1 MVPPMPPMP
10 PMHPSQRIADALDG
24 AGEVRLAGLV
34 GSSAAWLLAQRLQQ
48 RSGPLLWVTPDSAQ
62 AQQVARELS
71 LFAPQGC
78 PVMLY
83 PQWDVAA
90 YKGYSPSAEVCRAQL
105 AARYQ
110 LAAGQRPVVVAPA
123 RALLQKVVAADSL
136 LARCET
142 LRVGDELDRD
152 ALVVRLIER
161 GYLSC
166 ERCVDAGSLAVRGGV
181 LDCFSPGRALPVR
194 LELWGDEIE
203 SIRSF
208 DPYTQ
213 RSVEELSE
221 VVVLPARELV
231 LDAGALERLPGRL
244 KALSD
249 ERGLS
254 PRARIRLQEELSDNR
269 VLQELELLVP
279 LLEGPLCDIF
289 TYLGAAGDIVWQEP
303 ERIAAELF
311 GEAERKRGLW
321 EREQG
326 SERLLPEP
334 TELFLHEDEL
344 TAAMAGYRRI
354 FLSGIYDDAG
364 GAEEGATEGATEGA
378 AESVAESAAGSAVAA
393 SQGILDRLDAGAD
406 PDGQFG
412 HHLAP
417 RLDFVIGHHGQLRGD
432 VLAAKQQEGGMLAP
446 LAARIEAW
454 RSAGARL
461 VIVSPTRGQGEQLLG
476 LLEPYGIDLRQPPPG
491 SGAVGVDAA
500 LAEPGAGPVLIRGEL
515 RRGFAWPQQG
525 LVVLAIDE
533 ILGRQRST
541 AKPRRPRGHEAI
553 GSLRQLQRDDLIVH
567 SIHGIGRFCGLS
579 KLSLGATAADV
590 QAQARARAA
599 DQRYHPGSVAPL
611 RIGQGS
617 DGQGSAAAV
626 TGTDFLLLEYR
637 GGDRLYLPVHK
648 LNLLARYVSAGGKVP
663 RLDKLGG
670 QTWSKRR
677 RKVAEATQKVAA
689 ELLELYA
696 RREMARSQAY
706 PPPDEYYREF
716 CARFPYEETPDQ
728 EAAIEAVLADMSSPR
743 PMDRLVCGDVG
754 FGKTEV
760 ALRAAFRAVEAG
772 RQAAV
777 LVPTT
782 LLALQHFEQF
792 KERMESFP
800 VRVEM
805 LSRFRT
811 ARQQR
816 EILAGLA
823 EGQVD
828 VVIGTHRLLSG
839 DISFRNLGLLVVDEE
854 HRFGVKHKERIKELR
869 ENVDVLTMTATP
881 IPRTLHMALAG
892 LRDFSFITTPPV
904 GRQSVRTSV
913 VRFSPR
919 RIQEAIRYEVERG
932 GQVFFLHNR
941 VRTIHGVADFLRGLV
956 PEAQLRVAHGQMSE
970 RELEDIMLDFY
981 RRRFQ
986 VLVCTTI
993 VESGLDVPSANT
1005 MIINRADTLGLAQLH
1020 QLRGRVGR
1028 SHQLGHCLLLAPPG
1042 RALRGIALER
1052 LKVIQDNTDLG
1063 SGYLIA
1069 QQDLELRGAGNLLG
1083 KKQSGHI
1090 ADVGM
1095 AAYMELLEA
1104 AVRGLRGQETV
1115 AGPEPDVDLKTDAW
1129 IPADYIEDERERLLQ
1144 YKRLCDARSGE
1155 ELGAALAELEDLYGR
1170 PPEPVLR
1177 FERLIQLKV
1186 WCRQLRVVLLRRVR
1200 GGRLQLTFDP
1210 TTAVDP
1216 ARLMA
1221 LVQKQ
1226 STRLSLRQE
1235 GVLECALR
1243 GDERSDSVLAAL
1255 ALLEQ
1260 LRTSCYLPPRA

>member
-1 MVPPMPPMP
+1 MFPPVPPLQ
-10 PMHPSQRIADALDG
+10 PSQRITEALDG
-24 AGEVRLAGLV
+24 VGEVRLGGLV

-48 RSGPLLWVTPDSAQ
+48 RAGPMLWVTPSMAA
-62 AQQVARELS
+62 AQQIARELS
-71 LFAPQGC
+71 LFAPPGC

-110 LAAGQRPVVVAPA
+110 LAAGKRPVVVAPV
-123 RALLQKVVAADSL
+123 RALLQKVVAADVL

-152 ALVVRLIER
+152 ALVGRLIER

-166 ERCVDAGSLAVRGGV
+166 ERCLDAGSLAVRGGV
-181 LDCFSPGRALPVR
+181 LDCFSPGRVLPVR

-213 RSVEELSE
+213 RSVEQLSE

-231 LDAGALERLPGRL
+231 LDAAALERLPARL

-254 PRARIRLQEELSDNR
+254 PRARLRLQEELLDNR

-289 TYLGAAGDIVWQEP
+289 SYLGAAGDIVWQQP

-344 TAAMAGYRRI
+344 TAAMAGCRRI
-354 FLSGIYDDAG
+354 FLSGIYDDVGEAG
-364 GAEEGATEGATEGA
+364 TAEGEAGAGA
-378 AESVAESAAGSAVAA
+378 SAAAAAAAAA
-393 SQGILDRLDAGAD
+393 SQGALERLDAGAD
-406 PDGQFG
+406 PDGQFVD
-412 HHLAP
+412 HEAP

-432 VLAAKQQEGGMLAP
+432 VLAAKQQAGGMLAP

-454 RSAGARL
+454 RSDGARL
-461 VIVSPTRGQGEQLLG
+461 VIVTPTRGQGEQLLG
-476 LLEPYGIDLRQPPPG
+476 LLEPYGIDLRQPPPAAGAG
-491 SGAVGVDAA
+491 SLDAA
-500 LAEPGAGPVLIRGEL
+500 LAEPGSAPVLIRGEL
-515 RRGFAWPQQG
+515 RRGFVWPQQG

-533 ILGRQRST
+533 VLGRQRSA

-567 SIHGIGRFCGLS
+567 SIHGIGRFRGLS

-590 QAQARARAA
+590 QAQASARAA
-599 DQRYHPGSVAPL
+599 DPRYDPGSAAPL

-617 DGQGSAAAV
+617 DGQGRAAAA

-696 RREMARSQAY
+696 RRELARSQAY

-716 CARFPYEETPDQ
+716 CARFPFEETPDQ
-728 EAAIEAVLADMSSPR
+728 EQAIEAVIADMSSRR

-782 LLALQHFEQF
+782 LLALQHFEEF

-823 EGQVD
+823 DGQVD

-839 DISFRNLGLLVVDEE
+839 DITFRNLGLLVVDEE

-892 LRDFSFITTPPV
+892 LRDFSFITTPPL

-956 PEAQLRVAHGQMSE
+956 PEAQLRVAHGQMNE

-1042 RALRGIALER
+1042 RSLRGVALER

-1115 AGPEPDVDLKTDAW
+1115 TGPEPDVELKTDAW
-1129 IPADYIEDERERLLQ
+1129 IPADYIEDERDRLLQ

-1155 ELGAALAELEDLYGR
+1155 ELSAALAELEDLYGR
-1170 PPEPVLR
+1170 PPEPVVR

-1186 WCRQLRVVLLRRVR
+1186 LCRQLRVVLLRRVR
-1200 GGRLQLTFDP
+1200 GARLQLTFDP
-1210 TTAVDP
+1210 TTGVDP
-1216 ARLMA
+1216 ARLIA
-1221 LVQKQ
+1221 LVQEQ
-1226 STRLSLRQE
+1226 SARLSLRQE

-1243 GDERSDSVLAAL
+1243 GDERSDSVMAAL